1 MNRSPVVKEK
11 LSFIPVVFPTA
22 TCERVKIAQQ
32 CSMHDIGSDN
42 HNVEICSQTR
52 EMVEEHSFLQFNL
65 FHVFARLNSVSVH
78 LQMIA
83 FINMINRDT
92 IPDHTQYCI
101 VTCYY

>member
-1 MNRSPVVKEK
+1 
-11 LSFIPVVFPTA
+11 
-22 TCERVKIAQQ
+22 
-32 CSMHDIGSDN
+32 
-42 HNVEICSQTR
+42 
-52 EMVEEHSFLQFNL
+52 MVEEHSFLQFNL

-78 LQMIA
+78 LQMTA